1 MRSAAILVLGAL
13 RIGSSAGCAI
23 DQIGT
28 ADTLGDAEAD
38 HALPAIEPIVTTL
51 SAREPLSGL
60 VFGPGTPQQWS
71 FAVLSDLHLPN
82 PRVATVDRTIEG
94 LIALGVRLVV
104 VTGDHTNGS
113 DKVDHRRGRV
123 KAWWAS
129 VTDALEP
136 LHDAGIAVLPIA
148 GNHDTY
154 LSWQREGYEQAFGD
168 LGRWA
173 APFTVNP
180 STGRGLARSPYSYSL
195 DFDGVHFALAHVVDQ
210 AIDRDVADWLTDD
223 LAAAA
228 NARLRLVFGHVPLFS
243 VIRRPARQFVDRFGP
258 ILEHGHADFYVAGHE
273 HITWDETF
281 SLPSGDAL
289 RQVTVGCTSGF
300 YVFSPSK
307 AAQQRAACERQGA
320 RGTLS
325 CTMPNGGRFELARD
339 RSQGMIEHDA
349 NTFTVFT
356 VTGDDVQ
363 VTPMTVDSDGHLHAF
378 YLTDS
383 ATAVGP
389 VDRPAPRG
397 G

>member
-1 MRSAAILVLGAL
+1 MRLLAVLVLGAL
-13 RIGSSAGCAI
+13 PIISSAGCAYEPI
-23 DQIGT
+23 DSVDPT
-28 ADTLGDAEAD
+28 SDAED
-38 HALPAIEPIVTTL
+38 PQPLLTIEPVVTTP
-51 SAREPLSGL
+51 SARESLSSL
-60 VFGPGTPQQWS
+60 VIDPSTPQQWS

-82 PRVATVDRTIEG
+82 PRAATVDRTIDG
-94 LIALGVRLVV
+94 LIALGVRLVI

-113 DKVDHRRGRV
+113 EKLDRRRRRV
-123 KAWWAS
+123 RTWWAS

-154 LSWQREGYEQAFGD
+154 LDWQRDGYEQAFGD
-168 LGRWA
+168 LERWA
-173 APFTVNP
+173 APFKLNLG
-180 STGRGLARSPYSYSL
+180 TGRGLARAPYSYSL
-195 DFDGVHFALAHVVDQ
+195 ELDGVHFVLAHVVDQ
-210 AIDRDVADWLTDD
+210 AIDREVADWLTGD

-228 NARLRLVFGHVPLFS
+228 NARLRFVFGHVPLFS
-243 VIRRPARQFVDRFGP
+243 VIRRPSRQFVDRFGP

-273 HITWDETF
+273 HVAWDETF
-281 SLPSGDAL
+281 SLPSGAAL

-339 RSQGMIEHDA
+339 RDQRMIEHDA

-363 VTPMTVDSDGHLHAF
+363 VTPMTVDGDGHLHAF
-378 YLTDS
+378 YLSD
-383 ATAVGP
+383 A
-389 VDRPAPRG
+389 
-397 G
+397 

>member
-1 MRSAAILVLGAL
+1 MRSAAVLVLGAL
-13 RIGSSAGCAI
+13 PIVSSVGCAI
-23 DQIGT
+23 DPIGT
-28 ADTLGDAEAD
+28 ADTISDAEGEQ
-38 HALPAIEPIVTTL
+38 ALPAIEPVVTTL

-60 VFGPGTPQQWS
+60 IVGPSTPQQWS

-82 PRVATVDRTIEG
+82 PRAATVDRTIEG
-94 LIALGVRLVV
+94 LIALGVRLVI

-154 LSWQREGYEQAFGD
+154 LSWQREGYEQAFAD
-168 LGRWA
+168 LVRWA
-173 APFTVNP
+173 APFKVNP

-210 AIDRDVADWLTDD
+210 AIDWDVADWLTDD

-228 NARLRLVFGHVPLFS
+228 NARIRLVFGHVPLFS
-243 VIRRPARQFVDRFGP
+243 VIRRPARQFVGRFGP

-300 YVFSPSK
+300 YVFSPSR
-307 AAQQRAACERQGA
+307 AAQQRAGCERQEA
-320 RGTLS
+320 RGTRS

-339 RSQGMIEHDA
+339 RAQRWIEHDP
-349 NTFTVFT
+349 NTFTMFT

-363 VTPMTVDSDGHLHAF
+363 VTPMTVDDDGHLHAF
-378 YLTDS
+378 YLSDS
-383 ATAVGP
+383 
-389 VDRPAPRG
+389 
-397 G
+397 

>member
-1 MRSAAILVLGAL
+1 MRLAAVLVLGAL
-13 RIGSSAGCAI
+13 PIVSSAGCAYE
-23 DQIGT
+23 QIAT
-28 ADTLGDAEAD
+28 ADTTSDTTSDAED
-38 HALPAIEPIVTTL
+38 DQALLAIEPVVTTL
-51 SAREPLSGL
+51 SARESLSSL
-60 VFGPGTPQQWS
+60 VVGPSAPQQWS

-82 PRVATVDRTIEG
+82 PRAATVDRTIEG
-94 LIALGVRLVV
+94 LIALGVRLVI

-113 DKVDHRRGRV
+113 ENVDHRRGRV

-154 LSWQREGYEQAFGD
+154 LSWQREGYEQAFAD
-168 LGRWA
+168 LARWA
-173 APFTVNP
+173 APFKVNLD
-180 STGRGLARSPYSYSL
+180 TGRGVARAPYSYSL
-195 DFDGVHFALAHVVDQ
+195 DFDGLHFALAHVVDQ

-223 LAAAA
+223 LTAAA
-228 NARLRLVFGHVPLFS
+228 NARLRFVFGHVPLFS
-243 VIRRPARQFVDRFGP
+243 VLRRPARQFVDRFGP

-273 HITWDETF
+273 HVTWDETF
-281 SLPSGDAL
+281 SLPSGDPL

-307 AAQQRAACERQGA
+307 AAQQRAACEHHGA

-363 VTPMTVDSDGHLHAF
+363 VTPMTVDGDGHLHAF
-378 YLTDS
+378 YLSDS
-383 ATAVGP
+383 
-389 VDRPAPRG
+389 
-397 G
+397 

>member
-1 MRSAAILVLGAL
+1 MYPAAVLVLGAL
-13 RIGSSAGCAI
+13 SIVSSAGCAF
-23 DQIGT
+23 DQIDG
-28 ADTLGDAEAD
+28 ADIVGDAGSEAED
-38 HALPAIEPIVTTL
+38 DPALLAIEPVVTTL
-51 SAREPLSGL
+51 SARESLSDL
-60 VFGPGTPQQWS
+60 VIGAGTPQQWS

-82 PRVATVDRTIEG
+82 PRAAMVDRTIEG
-94 LIALGVRLVV
+94 LIALGVRLVI

-123 KAWWAS
+123 RAWWAS

-154 LSWQREGYEQAFGD
+154 LSWQRDGYEQAFAD
-168 LGRWA
+168 LVRWA
-173 APFTVNP
+173 APFKVNP
-180 STGRGLARSPYSYSL
+180 GAGRGLARAPYSYSL
-195 DFDGVHFALAHVVDQ
+195 DLDGVHFALAHVVDQ
-210 AIDRDVADWLTDD
+210 SIDRDVADWLTDD

-243 VIRRPARQFVDRFGP
+243 VIRHPAQQFVDRFGP
-258 ILEHGHADFYVAGHE
+258 ILDRGRADFYVAGHE
-273 HITWDETF
+273 HVAWDETF

-300 YVFSPSK
+300 YVFSPSR
-307 AAQQRAACERQGA
+307 ASRRRAACERHGA
-320 RGTLS
+320 RGALS

-356 VTGDDVQ
+356 VTGDGVQ
-363 VTPMTVDSDGHLHAF
+363 VTPMTVDGDGHLHAF
-378 YLTDS
+378 YLGDS
-383 ATAVGP
+383 
-389 VDRPAPRG
+389 
-397 G
+397 

>member
-1 MRSAAILVLGAL
+1 VHSAAVLVLGAL
-13 RIGSSAGCAI
+13 PIVASVGCAL
-23 DQIGT
+23 DQIDA
-28 ADTLGDAEAD
+28 ADPSSDAEAD
-38 HALPAIEPIVTTL
+38 QALPAIEPVVTTF
-51 SAREPLSGL
+51 SARESLAGL
-60 VFGPGTPQQWS
+60 VVGPGTPPPWS

-94 LIALGVRLVV
+94 LIALGVRLVI

-113 DKVDHRRGRV
+113 ANVDHRSSRV

-129 VTDALEP
+129 VTEALEP

-154 LSWQREGYEQAFGD
+154 LSWQREGYEQAFAD
-168 LGRWA
+168 LVRWA
-173 APFTVNP
+173 APFKVNP
-180 STGRGLARSPYSYSL
+180 GTGRGFARSPYSYSL
-195 DFDGVHFALAHVVDQ
+195 DFEGVHFALAHVIDQ

-228 NARLRLVFGHVPLFS
+228 SARIRLVFGHVPLFS

-273 HITWDETF
+273 HVAWDETF

-289 RQVTVGCTSGF
+289 RQVTVGCASGF
-300 YVFSPSK
+300 YVFPPSK

-320 RGTLS
+320 SGTRS

-339 RSQGMIEHDA
+339 RGQRWIEHDA

-363 VTPMTVDSDGHLHAF
+363 VTPMTVDDDGHLHAF
-378 YLTDS
+378 YLS
-383 ATAVGP
+383 NA
-389 VDRPAPRG
+389 
-397 G
+397 

>member
-1 MRSAAILVLGAL
+1 
-13 RIGSSAGCAI
+13 
-23 DQIGT
+23 
-28 ADTLGDAEAD
+28 
-38 HALPAIEPIVTTL
+38 
-51 SAREPLSGL
+51 
-60 VFGPGTPQQWS
+60 
-71 FAVLSDLHLPN
+71 VLSDLHLPN

-94 LIALGVRLVV
+94 LIALGVRLVI

-154 LSWQREGYEQAFGD
+154 LSWQREGYEQAFAD
-168 LGRWA
+168 LVRWA
-173 APFTVNP
+173 APFKVNP

-228 NARLRLVFGHVPLFS
+228 NARFRLVFGHVPLFS

-300 YVFSPSK
+300 YVFSPSR

-339 RSQGMIEHDA
+339 RSQRMIEHDA
-349 NTFTVFT
+349 NAFTVFT

-363 VTPMTVDSDGHLHAF
+363 VTPMTVDGDGHLHAF
-378 YLTDS
+378 YLTGS
-383 ATAVGP
+383 
-389 VDRPAPRG
+389 
-397 G
+397 

>member
-1 MRSAAILVLGAL
+1 MRSAAVLVLGAL
-13 RIGSSAGCAI
+13 PIVASVGCAL

-28 ADTLGDAEAD
+28 PDTSSEAEGDQG
-38 HALPAIEPIVTTL
+38 LPAIEPVVTTL
-51 SAREPLSGL
+51 SARESFASLI
-60 VFGPGTPQQWS
+60 VGPGVPQQWS

-82 PRVATVDRTIEG
+82 PRAATVDRTIEG
-94 LIALGVRLVV
+94 LIALGVRLVI

-113 DKVDHRRGRV
+113 ENVDHRRSRV

-129 VTDALEP
+129 VTEALEP

-154 LSWQREGYEQAFGD
+154 LSWQREGYEQAFAD
-168 LGRWA
+168 LVRWA
-173 APFTVNP
+173 APFKVNP

-228 NARLRLVFGHVPLFS
+228 SARIRLVFGHVPLFS

-289 RQVTVGCTSGF
+289 HQVTVGCTSGF
-300 YVFSPSK
+300 YVFPPSR
-307 AAQQRAACERQGA
+307 AARQRAACERQGA
-320 RGTLS
+320 RGTLR

-339 RSQGMIEHDA
+339 RGQRMIEHDA

-363 VTPMTVDSDGHLHAF
+363 VTPMTVGDDGHLHAF
-378 YLTDS
+378 YLSDS
-383 ATAVGP
+383 
-389 VDRPAPRG
+389 
-397 G
+397 